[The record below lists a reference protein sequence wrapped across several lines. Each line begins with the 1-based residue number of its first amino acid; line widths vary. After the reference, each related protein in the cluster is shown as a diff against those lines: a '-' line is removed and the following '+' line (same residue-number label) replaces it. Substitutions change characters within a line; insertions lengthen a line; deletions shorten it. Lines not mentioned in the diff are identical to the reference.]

1 MLAQKV
7 ILKAWLRLDFFSFM
21 KIIILDESDKNNVP
35 WLNEYSTCKIFNE
48 YFFPINVSF
57 NIFQNKIK
65 WLWIWYN

>member
-35 WLNEYSTCKIFNE
+35 
-48 YFFPINVSF
+48 
-57 NIFQNKIK
+57 
-65 WLWIWYN
+65 